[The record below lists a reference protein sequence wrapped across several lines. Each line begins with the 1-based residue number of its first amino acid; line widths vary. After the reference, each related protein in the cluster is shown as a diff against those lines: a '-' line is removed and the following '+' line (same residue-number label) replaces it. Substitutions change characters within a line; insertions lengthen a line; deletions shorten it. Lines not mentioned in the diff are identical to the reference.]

1 MRRLLIDTSNQ
12 VWLSLLSSRDNE
24 FGVKVMHE
32 GKEVHVNGWKHG
44 YEIAINHIVAV
55 MQELQVTPNRTIF
68 VVAGQH
74 AKARREMIYPNY
86 KKGKDSRPPE
96 AYVQFNLCRDALLT
110 AFLNLGAQ
118 TVTQDGVEEDDTL
131 AYLCKHLDGEKVV
144 LTTDGDLATCIEP
157 VQVLVHKGAA
167 CGPTEPHAAPL
178 RRTGVGLWRN
188 GSLTY
193 ANPYGPFSPKYIPV
207 YKALVGDGD
216 EYKGAHLFGPK
227 AFLDFLVWAGEGGLA
242 ALEGMMKRKTLHELI
257 DDVGEFKPL
266 KRVID
271 SAQHVYESYQCAL
284 LHDEWVD
291 TLRQPMKVKFG
302 TQTTEV
308 TDARLKQW
316 ATPGPR
322 DNWFEV
328 LHPPKAKVNKNHA
341 VYDCELIGDKSPV
354 FLVCVDII
362 ETGET
367 ASFWW
372 HREGDMDRM
381 QTMMRREDLTW
392 VSFNGIHFDA
402 PIIGAAIAGKPP
414 STLKAMAN
422 ALIAEGAKHWDMPS
436 QYDYEPFEFDH
447 IDLMEVS
454 PGVKVSL
461 KTFAGRMGYPTMVDL
476 PFHHDQDLDE
486 EDMQI
491 LESYCQND
499 LGVTKALFNTLRS
512 EVELRKEMSEEHGID
527 LRSKSDAQVAEAVLK
542 KAANIRGKG
551 GSIPHSVS
559 YKAPSFIET
568 EGDEIKE
575 LIWKLE
581 KTQFLIN
588 KGNGAVESPDFLK
601 EPLVIGD
608 GRYQC
613 GVGGLHSTHDKRL
626 YVEATEDVL
635 VSDFDVASYYPNI
648 MLKAGLTPRLDGG
661 AGDRF
666 IKAYEDI
673 YVRRMEAKHSGNTKI
688 ANALKISLNGT
699 FGKLGSM
706 YSAFYS
712 PDLMLAVTLTGQLNL
727 LTLIY
732 DLEFNPSVKVLSANT
747 DGIMVQYPVK
757 YRSRIERIIA
767 ANAERTGFEYEETP
781 YSKVAMKDVNNYIAL
796 TTSGKAKRKGL
807 YASKG
812 LMKNPTMQV
821 CSDLAVEYLKTG
833 VHPSEAI
840 KNHTD
845 ITDFVA
851 IRAVKG
857 GGIQYDEVVEVDDW
871 VLVKDLGTKDNEWS
885 RRSWIDAGIS
895 RVVKRKSQ
903 PRPVQVGVGGQKF
916 GRIARWIMVKGSTT
930 PINYVGS
937 GNTVPKTTGA
947 RLCMTLPRELPADL
961 DYDWYVAEAVSM
973 LEDMGVV
980 VDKTKVTV

>member
-144 LTTDGDLATCIEP
+144 LTTDGDLGTTISD
-157 VQVLVHKGAA
+157 
-167 CGPTEPHAAPL
+167 T
-178 RRTGVGLWRN
+178 TSLWRN
-188 GSLTY
+188 GQLTKQ
-193 ANPYGPFSPKYIPV
+193 NPYGPFSPKYIPV

-227 AFLDFLVWAGEGGLA
+227 AFLDFLVWAGESGLA
-242 ALEGMMKRKTLHELI
+242 ALEGMLKRKTLHELA
-257 DDVGEFKPL
+257 DDVDEFKPL

-308 TDARLKQW
+308 SDVRLKQW
-316 ATPGPR
+316 ANPQGVR
-322 DNWFEV
+322 DDWFDK
-328 LHPPKAKVNKNHA
+328 LHPPKVKVNKNHA

-372 HREGDMDRM
+372 HHEGDMGRL

-422 ALIAEGAKHWDMPS
+422 SLIVEGAKHWDMPS
-436 QYDYEPFEFDH
+436 QYDYDPFEFDH

-635 VSDFDVASYYPNI
+635 VSDWDISSFYPFTMVNAGIIPRIPKGAEFVA
-648 MLKAGLTPRLDGG
+648 
-661 AGDRF
+661 
-666 IKAYEDI
+666 AY
-673 YVRRMEAKHSGNTKI
+673 KKI
-688 ANALKISLNGT
+688 L
-699 FGKLGSM
+699 F
-706 YSAFYS
+706 
-712 PDLMLAVTLTGQLNL
+712 
-727 LTLIY
+727 
-732 DLEFNPSVKVLSANT
+732 
-747 DGIMVQYPVK
+747 
-757 YRSRIERIIA
+757 ERIA
-767 ANAERTGFEYEETP
+767 A
-781 YSKVAMKDVNNYIAL
+781 KK
-796 TTSGKAKRKGL
+796 
-807 YASKG
+807 
-812 LMKNPTMQV
+812 LMQE
-821 CSDLAVEYLKTG
+821 VESEISEIEKELKC
-833 VHPSEAI
+833 
-840 KNHTD
+840 
-845 ITDFVA
+845 
-851 IRAVKG
+851 
-857 GGIQYDEVVEVDDW
+857 
-871 VLVKDLGTKDNEWS
+871 L
-885 RRSWIDAGIS
+885 
-895 RVVKRKSQ
+895 
-903 PRPVQVGVGGQKF
+903 
-916 GRIARWIMVKGSTT
+916 
-930 PINYVGS
+930 
-937 GNTVPKTTGA
+937 
-947 RLCMTLPRELPADL
+947 
-961 DYDWYVAEAVSM
+961 
-973 LEDMGVV
+973 
-980 VDKTKVTV
+980 